1 MDSTL
6 VLLQAGSLRLHDPVD
21 GPAQALGRFQSDC
34 ARGRYPSADRLFQT
48 AIRERVDLLTLSG
61 HLLGTPCAG
70 SRAPWYLW
78 QRFRE
83 LEQLGIAVIVGSDQL
98 PHPPVGVVWPGNV
111 HLVSPLLPAQ
121 VTLRNGRLLSVADL
135 CSRRFQSRRPG
146 QQLLVDLQ
154 VSAHLPRLESDG
166 EPIQFDS
173 AFGELGELQPDLHA
187 PTHAFQQPGARLMRF
202 SVNRRFDPQPIDCR
216 ILHKQRLS
224 IPVSASETWAGVVS
238 RLKAQLTTM
247 TRSSI
252 PTVLEWELTGDLHSP
267 AWQPISYAA
276 QQQLL
281 QELRAQAPV
290 NIWISSVQGESG
302 LAAPRTEAHQLA
314 SAILQDLL
322 RAVPADLQQLCGLR
336 SSEVPAACQWLDE
349 TALRERVFQNV
360 ALRLPLATEPRP
372 AAAWST
378 STA

>member
-6 VLLQAGSLRLHDPVD
+6 VVLQAGSLRLHDSID
-21 GPAQALGRFQSDC
+21 GPAQVLARFQSDC

-98 PHPPVGVVWPGNV
+98 PHPPVGLVWPGNV
-111 HLVSPLLPAQ
+111 HLVSPLLPVQ
-121 VTLRNGRLLSVADL
+121 VRLRNGRLLSVADL

-154 VSAHLPRLESDG
+154 GSARLPRLESDG

-173 AFGELGELQPDLHA
+173 AGGELGELQPDLHA
-187 PTHAFQQPGARLMRF
+187 PVQAFQQPGAYLMRY
-202 SVNRRFDPQPIDCR
+202 SVNPRFDAQPIDCR

-224 IPVSASETWAGVVS
+224 IPVSASETWVGVVS

-252 PTVLEWELTGDLHSP
+252 PTVLEWELTGDAHSP
-267 AWQPISYAA
+267 AWQSLNHVA

-281 QELRAQAPV
+281 LELRGQAPANV
-290 NIWISSVQGESG
+290 WVSSVQSDNG
-302 LAAPRTEAHQLA
+302 LAAPRSEAHRLA

-322 RAVPADLQQLCGLR
+322 REVPADLQQLCGLHR
-336 SSEVPAACQWLDE
+336 SEVPAACQWLEE
-349 TALRERVFQNV
+349 TAVRDRVFQNV

-372 AAAWST
+372 AAA
-378 STA
+378 